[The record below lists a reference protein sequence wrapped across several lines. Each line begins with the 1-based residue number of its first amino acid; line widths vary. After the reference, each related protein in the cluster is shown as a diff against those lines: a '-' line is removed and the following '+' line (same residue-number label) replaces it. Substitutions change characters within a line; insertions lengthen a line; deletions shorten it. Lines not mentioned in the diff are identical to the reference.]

1 MAVAAVLVSGLGSS
15 AITAF
20 WGGGLGQRYSTAAF
34 LLTTFVGAM
43 VGALI
48 LTWFISSVGYEI
60 SMTAALGALFV
71 GRAVGTVLPLLLI
84 KTAVRDNPGGSARYL
99 PVIGTRF
106 GYALGLLGLLVSA
119 GLVQTF
125 ARRGSEGVSVA
136 AVLSGAAAIAFP
148 QAPHAG
154 PAPQA
159 APGQYEQLLFLVRT
173 SVDDVRQAAV
183 RSGGGSLDLGAR
195 GLPLLVSLT
204 GRLDHTMPPEPALQ
218 AHTMLAG
225 GLREL
230 QDYLREMQEEPTS
243 PDGDRAKRLQEK
255 KRSFETVDRAFKQLA
270 KLDIHPHP

>member
-1 MAVAAVLVSGLGSS
+1 VLVSGLGSS

-34 LLTTFVGAM
+34 LVTTFVGAM

-48 LTWFISSVGYEI
+48 LSWFISSVGYEI
-60 SMTAALGALFV
+60 SMTAAVGALFV

-99 PVIGTRF
+99 PVIGTGF
-106 GYALGLLGLLVSA
+106 GYALGLLGLMVSA
-119 GLVQTF
+119 WLVKTF

-148 QAPHAG
+148 QTPHAG

-183 RSGGGSLDLGAR
+183 GSGGGPLDLGAR
-195 GLPLLVSLT
+195 GLPLLASLT
-204 GRLDHTMPPEPALQ
+204 GRLDHTRPPEPALQ

-230 QDYLREMQEEPTS
+230 QDYLRALQEEPTS
-243 PDGDRAKRLQEK
+243 PDRDRAKRLQEK